1 MSKLTSSRAKLL
13 LCSASMAVL
22 ATAPLHAQETTDSA
36 ATAVEGAADD
46 DVIVV
51 SGFRSSLNEAL
62 NEKRDSVNAIDMIL
76 AEDIADFPDLNL
88 AESIQRIPGVS
99 IDRDNG
105 EGRSIT
111 VRGLNPD
118 FTRVRING
126 METLATTGST
136 DASGGTNR
144 GRGFDFNTFAS
155 ELFRSIKVS
164 KSPVPQTE
172 EGSLGA
178 VVELSTGRPLDY
190 EPFTLAISAQGQY
203 NETAKK
209 INPRFAGLISFSN
222 AEKTI
227 GAALSVSYTKRDI
240 VEEGFSTVRFAGNPV
255 PAAGA
260 AQSFTLRNAFQN
272 EAAFPA
278 AATAFFPR
286 IPRYGVLTSEQ
297 ERLGVTAAFQAAPS
311 EHTMISLDLLYSKFS
326 GSRQEQF
333 LEAISFSRN
342 DATGI
347 RATDVVALTVD
358 PTTRNLLSGTFNDVD
373 VRIENR
379 VDDLKTEFKQATLEF
394 KQDISENFSARAMGG
409 ISESDFRVP
418 RQTTIIADA
427 VDVDGYSIDFSQN
440 GRLPLIDYNIDVTNP
455 ANFVVNE
462 LRDRPQSTIN
472 KFKTAVLDFNY
483 APNDNVSVQFGGSW
497 KRFDFAAD
505 ESRRD
510 TVLATAAQFRLTAA
524 NSVLA
529 SLSKSFNAPTGL
541 DTTFVTPNIDLIAA
555 STGLYTGSYPLRVQ
569 RDAVN
574 DVREDDLGAFFQTS
588 LKGNLGP
595 VDIRAVGGMR
605 YVHTKVLAN
614 GLTTE
619 TTGPDPDGAGPLVA
633 PTQIVPISGTNS
645 YEDLLPSFAL
655 TIEPSSKLL
664 IRAAFAKQMA
674 RPTLN
679 SLTPGGA
686 FNPFS
691 STITFGNPKLLPFRA
706 DSYDLGV
713 EWYFA
718 RESLLSFGV
727 FYKKIGTFVTRTT
740 SSVPFTALGLD
751 PEILVGTPSSV
762 DDIYTVTRNI
772 NGEGG
777 KLKGLEIQYQ
787 QPFFFL
793 PGILKNF
800 GFIGNFTLIDSE
812 VNYGTTAAPL
822 LEQLTGLS
830 KNAYNAT
837 LYYEDSKFSA
847 RVSGAY
853 RSKFLTRVPGQNGN
867 DVEGTNSSFNVDAA
881 MSYALTD
888 QIKFTLEGINLTDA
902 YKDQYVDNFGNRP
915 VTYHHTGRS
924 ILFGFRFTL

>member
-1 MSKLTSSRAKLL
+1 MSTSQPRQFGIHIAKLM
-13 LCSASMAVL
+13 SAVSIAVL
-22 ATAPLHAQETTDSA
+22 AVSSAQAQE
-36 ATAVEGAADD
+36 ATAEEEVATDEGEA
-46 DVIVV
+46 IVV
-51 SGFRSSLNEAL
+51 TGFRGSLAEAL
-62 NEKRDSVNAIDMIL
+62 NEKRNAINAVDVIL

-105 EGRSIT
+105 EGRTIT

-190 EPFTLAISAQGQY
+190 DSFTLAFSAQGQY

-209 INPRFAGLISFSN
+209 LNPRLAGLISVSN
-222 AEKTI
+222 EAKTI
-227 GAALSVSYTKRDI
+227 GAAVSVSYTQRDI

-255 PAAGA
+255 PATGS

-272 EAAFPA
+272 EAAFPT

-286 IPRYGVLTSEQ
+286 IPRYGVLTSNQ
-297 ERLGVTAAFQAAPS
+297 ERLGVTAAFQVAPS
-311 EHTMISLDLLYSKFS
+311 DATLISLDMLYSKFS

-342 DATGI
+342 DAAGI
-347 RATDVVALTVD
+347 RATDIVSLNVD
-358 PTTRNLLSGTFNDVD
+358 SATRNLISGTFNDVD

-379 VDDLKTEFKQATLEF
+379 VDDLKTEFKQATLEL
-394 KQDISENFSARAMGG
+394 KHAFSDALSVRAMGG
-409 ISESDFRVP
+409 ISSSDFTVP

-427 VDVDGYSIDFSQN
+427 IDVDGYSIDFSQN
-440 GRLPLIDYNIDVTNP
+440 GRLPSINYNIDVTNP
-455 ANFVVNE
+455 ANFRVTE
-462 LRDRPQSTIN
+462 LRDRPQSTLN
-472 KFKTAVLDFNY
+472 DFKTAVIDFDWQ
-483 APNDNVSVQFGGSW
+483 ANDNVSVQIGGSW
-497 KRFDFAAD
+497 KRFDFASD

-510 TVLATAAQFRLTAA
+510 TVLAAGAIFPLTTA

-529 SLSKSFNAPTGL
+529 SLTNTLNTPSGVDRS
-541 DTTFVTPNIDLIAA
+541 FVTPDITSIAA
-555 STGLYTGSYPLRVQ
+555 STGLYTGSYPLRPQ
-569 RDAVN
+569 RDAIN
-574 DVREDDLGAFFQTS
+574 DVREDDYGAFFQTS
-588 LKGNLGP
+588 LKGEIGA
-595 VDIRAVGGMR
+595 VRFRAVGGMR
-605 YVHTKVLAN
+605 YVQTNVTAN
-614 GLTTE
+614 GVTQE
-619 TTGPDPDGAGPLVA
+619 TFDPDGAGPLPLTTRLTPV
-633 PTQIVPISGTNS
+633 TGTNKYS
-645 YEDLLPSFAL
+645 DILPSFAL
-655 TIEPSSKLL
+655 TMEPSDRLL

-691 STITFGNPKLLPFRA
+691 STLSFGNPKLLPFRA
-706 DSYDLGV
+706 DSLDFGV

-718 RESLLSFGV
+718 RESLLSVGL
-727 FYKKIGTFVTRTT
+727 FYKKIDTFVTRTT
-740 SSVPFTALGLD
+740 QSVPFSSLGIDPAL
-751 PEILVGTPSSV
+751 LVGTPSSV
-762 DDIYTVTRNI
+762 DDIYTVSRNV

-777 KLKGLEIQYQ
+777 DLKGLEIQYQ

-800 GFIGNFTLIDSE
+800 GFIGNLTLIDSE

-830 KNAYNAT
+830 KKAYNAT
-837 LYYEDSKFSA
+837 LYYEDKKFSA
-847 RVSGAY
+847 RVSGAF
-853 RSKFLTRVPGQNGN
+853 RSDFLTRVPGQNGN
-867 DVEGTNSSFNVDAA
+867 DVEGTNKSFNVDAA

-888 QIKFTLEGINLTDA
+888 QIKITLEGINLTDEF
-902 YKDQYVDNFGNRP
+902 KDQYVDSAGNRP

-924 ILFGFRFTL
+924 VLFGFRFTL